1 MGIVELNWPVTELGE
16 DEETRSIY
24 VGAVGTFART
34 VNDFGKIRR
43 VPLQNQETKSTPFAL
58 RKTVRLENLTHASS
72 CENDLVTPN

>member
-1 MGIVELNWPVTELGE
+1 MGIVELNWAVTELGE

-43 VPLQNQETKSTPFAL
+43 VPLQNQQP
-58 RKTVRLENLTHASS
+58 VRLAGG
-72 CENDLVTPN
+72 